1 MSNILER
8 DIDNINDIYED
19 EEDSMEN
26 KYLTF
31 NIANESYGI
40 NIQCVVEIIE
50 LQKITEVPDMPPFI
64 KGVINLRGK
73 IIPVMDLRL
82 RFHMDARDYDDRTCT
97 IVTNIRDTNIG
108 FIVDT
113 VDEVVE
119 ILENNI
125 EPPPKFK
132 SDKIKEQYISGLGK
146 VGNSVKIILD
156 VEKVLYEEEIMNLK
170 NLSTDKNKTDNTKE

>member
-1 MSNILER
+1 MSNIIER

-26 KYLTF
+26 KFLTF
-31 NIANESYGI
+31 NISDESYGI

-50 LQKITEVPDMPPFI
+50 LQKITEVPDMPDFI

-82 RFHMDARDYDDRTCT
+82 RFHLEERGYDDRTCI
-97 IVTNIRDTNIG
+97 IVTNIKDTNVG

-132 SDKIKEQYISGLGK
+132 SDRIKEQYISGLGK
-146 VGNSVKIILD
+146 IDSSVKIILD
-156 VEKVLYEEEIMNLK
+156 VEKVLYEEEILNLK
-170 NLSTDKNKTDNTKE
+170 NISKDTLPADGGLL